1 MNLSPHFSLDELT
14 HSETA
19 QRRNINNTPSV
30 EVLANLTRLAK
41 VLEVIRIRLG
51 YNPLIIHSG
60 YRSPELNAAIGGTP
74 TSAHCHGLAADF
86 VCPGYGSPYGVA
98 KAISETPDLM
108 SLLQQLIHEWSWIHV
123 AIPPLGE
130 TAKQEL
136 LTKRSSTEPY
146 ERGINV

>member
-1 MNLSPHFSLDELT
+1 MKLSDHFTLQELT

-19 QRRNINNTPSV
+19 QRRGLSNVPSV
-30 EVLANLTRLAK
+30 EILANLARLAK
-41 VLEVIRIRLG
+41 VLELIRIRLA
-51 YNPLIIHSG
+51 YNPIIIHSG
-60 YRSPELNAAIGGTP
+60 YRSPEVNAAIGGVP

-108 SLLQQLIHEWSWIHV
+108 KLLQQCILEYGWTHV
-123 AIPPLGE
+123 ALPPEGE
-130 TAKQEL
+130 IAKQEL
-136 LTKRSSTEPY
+136 LTKRSASEPY